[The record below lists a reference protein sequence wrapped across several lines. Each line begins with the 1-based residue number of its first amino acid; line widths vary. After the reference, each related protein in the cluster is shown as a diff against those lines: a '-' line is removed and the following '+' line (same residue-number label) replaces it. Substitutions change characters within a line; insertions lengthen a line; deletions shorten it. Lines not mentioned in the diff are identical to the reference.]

1 MIRKNEIVALAKEVQ
16 AYAPNETVVAAGTT
30 ALILHGV
37 MEATTHAHFHVSAT
51 MFETIRAARHSVVAT
66 VEGRRMIQVGDAVW
80 VHEGP
85 YLDTTFVE
93 GVKVYT
99 LNGLRVRYELQGRGT
114 HRGALEA
121 RCLAGDIARHQVKM
135 DELAAVPAGA
145 VVPVKVLPHWGE
157 LTEAEQAYEA
167 RCVRAD
173 WYYSYSDDINV
184 YRAGKASCGDLKAE
198 ADKQR
203 GNYSLIYKY
212 YSTK

>member
-66 VEGRRMIQVGDAVW
+66 MEGRRMIQVGFAVW

-85 YLDTTFVE
+85 YLDTTHVE

-99 LNGLRVRYELQGRGT
+99 LNGLRVRYELQGQGT
-114 HRGALEA
+114 QPGALEA

-135 DELAAVPAGA
+135 DELAAAPVGSA
-145 VVPVKVLPHWGE
+145 VPVKVLPSWGE

-173 WYYSYSDDINV
+173 WYYSYSDDITV
-184 YRAGKASCGDLKAE
+184 YRAGKESCNLLKAE
-198 ADKQR
+198 ADREGGK
-203 GNYSLIYKY
+203 YSQIYKY